1 MTAAVHPTA
10 VLDPGA
16 RLGRDVRVGPFAVIG
31 PGVEVG
37 CGTRIGPH
45 AVLERDTRLGE
56 RCEVGA
62 GAVLGADPQ
71 DVSYR
76 GEPTRLEIG
85 HDTRIREYATL
96 HRGTTASGRTVVGSC
111 CYLMTY
117 VHVAHDC
124 VIEDGVVIAN
134 GVQLGGHVHVEAYA
148 NIGGLTPVHQ
158 FVRIGRHA
166 FVGGGSRVPQD
177 VPPYARAAGNPIKL
191 YGINRV
197 GLDRAGLPADVQAVL
212 KHAFRLLFNS
222 HLTTSEA
229 AERLRIEHGDVPE
242 VTRLLDFV
250 ASSRRG
256 VLV

>member
-1 MTAAVHPTA
+1 MTGSVHPTA

-16 RLGRDVRVGPFAVIG
+16 RLGPDVRVGPFAVIG

-37 CGTRIGPH
+37 RGTRIGPH
-45 AVLERDTRLGE
+45 AVIEQDTSLGE
-56 RCEVGA
+56 RCLVGA
-62 GAVLGADPQ
+62 GAVLGSDPQ

-85 HDTRIREYATL
+85 HGTRIREYATL
-96 HRGTTASGRTVVGSC
+96 HRGTAASGRTIVGSC
-111 CYLMTY
+111 CYLMAY

-124 VIEDGVVIAN
+124 ILEDGVVIAN
-134 GVQLGGHVHVEAYA
+134 AVQLAGHVHVEAHA
-148 NIGGLTPVHQ
+148 TIGGLTPVHQ

-177 VPPYARAAGNPIKL
+177 IPPYARAAGNPIRL
-191 YGINRV
+191 YGVNRV
-197 GLDRAGLPADVQAVL
+197 GLDRAGLPAETQAIL

-222 HLTTSEA
+222 HLTTTEA
-229 AERLRIEHGDVPE
+229 AERVRIAYGDVPE
-242 VTRLLDFV
+242 VVHLLDFV
-250 ASSRRG
+250 ARSRRG